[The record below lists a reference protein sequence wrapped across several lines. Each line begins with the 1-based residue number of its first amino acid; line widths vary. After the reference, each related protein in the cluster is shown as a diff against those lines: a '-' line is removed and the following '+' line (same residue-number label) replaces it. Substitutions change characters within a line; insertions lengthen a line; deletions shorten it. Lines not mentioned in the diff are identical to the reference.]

1 MFVGFQVSCNVR
13 GKLDPPCN
21 AVGYVDRQVLGI
33 NHMYPHPAWKR
44 SKVIQSFLILLSV
57 NGTRKIDIDNG

>member
-1 MFVGFQVSCNVR
+1 MR

-21 AVGYVDRQVLGI
+21 AVGYVDRKVLGL

-44 SKVIQSFLILLSV
+44 AKVCICFFFDLISFYEFEFTSL
-57 NGTRKIDIDNG
+57 